1 MSKLA
6 FIGGTGV
13 YDPEILTDLHEEI
26 IHTPYGDARIESGKF
41 GAKEIIFLARHGVK
55 HTIPPHNINY
65 RANIYALKM
74 LDVAAVVSTTAVGSM
89 NPSYKPGELVLVD
102 QFIDMTKNRIG
113 TFFDGDRYG
122 VAHYDMSHPYCET
135 SVRPYSRPP
144 VRKIYFSIRTEPIS
158 VQKARVLKL
167 PLKSKLIAC
176 GAPMWWA

>member
-55 HTIPPHNINY
+55 HTIPPHKINY

-89 NPSYKPGELVLVD
+89 NPSYKPG
-102 QFIDMTKNRIG
+102 
-113 TFFDGDRYG
+113 
-122 VAHYDMSHPYCET
+122 
-135 SVRPYSRPP
+135 
-144 VRKIYFSIRTEPIS
+144 
-158 VQKARVLKL
+158 
-167 PLKSKLIAC
+167 
-176 GAPMWWA
+176 

>member
-55 HTIPPHNINY
+55 HTIPPHKINY

-74 LDVAAVVSTTAVGSM
+74 L
-89 NPSYKPGELVLVD
+89 
-102 QFIDMTKNRIG
+102 
-113 TFFDGDRYG
+113 
-122 VAHYDMSHPYCET
+122 H
-135 SVRPYSRPP
+135 YSRRLNESVVQAGRTGTGRP
-144 VRKIYFSIRTEPIS
+144 VY
-158 VQKARVLKL
+158 
-167 PLKSKLIAC
+167 
-176 GAPMWWA
+176 